1 MSLIKINNITNRNGD
16 TGPIIAGVS
25 SVRSTG
31 FMIMP
36 SGNTEIR
43 GAGSGRG
50 IHAGGSNSP
59 SAPNGTDVADYFT
72 IATTGNAVDFGNLSV
87 ARYNPAACSSSTRG
101 IFAGGQG
108 SPGTLYNVMDYFL
121 ISSGGGAI
129 DFGDVTEVIQATSFS
144 SNSTRGVMMGGQ
156 NPNGVYTNTRL
167 RAIRYIEMATTGNTN
182 GFGEL
187 SANWQTGGSGLSSP
201 TRAFIPGGQI
211 GTGPAIGDKA
221 FTSDIDFVTFASGGN
236 SIKFGELNF
245 TGGYYQANCTSTTRG
260 LIAAGANPATTN
272 TISYITMASDG
283 NAVDFGDRSVARFGD
298 QATSN
303 KIRGVFAG
311 GYVPS
316 PATFHNTIDYV
327 TIASLGNA
335 ADFGDLTLAK
345 YSGAACSDVHGGLG

>member
-36 SGNTEIR
+36 SGDTEIR

-108 SPGTLYNVMDYFL
+108 SPGTLSNVMAYFL

-129 DFGDVTEVIQATSFS
+129 DFGDVTEVIQATTLT

-156 NPNGVYTNTRL
+156 NPNGDYTNTRI
-167 RAIRYIEMATTGNTN
+167 RAIRFIEMATTGDTN
-182 GFGEL
+182 DFGEL
-187 SANWQTGGSGLSSP
+187 SVLWQTGGSGLSSP
-201 TRAFIPGGQI
+201 TRSFIPGGQI

-236 SIKFGELNF
+236 SVKFGELNF
-245 TGGYYQANCTSTTRG
+245 TGGYYQASATSTTRG
-260 LIAAGANPATTN
+260 VIGAGANPSVST
-272 TISYITMASDG
+272 TISYITMASEG
-283 NAVDFGDRSVARFGD
+283 NALDFGDRTVARFGD
-298 QATSN
+298 GATSN
-303 KIRGVFAG
+303 KIRGVFSG
-311 GYVPS
+311 GGAPTSV
-316 PATFHNTIDYV
+316 NTRDDV
-327 TIASLGNA
+327 TIASTGNA
-335 ADFGDLTLAK
+335 TDFGDLTLAK
-345 YSGAACSDVHGGLG
+345 YSGSACSDVHGGLG